1 MATCSNILAWRIPW
15 TQEPGRLH
23 SMGSQRV
30 GHNWVI
36 NTYTYTQILRYCVN
50 LLYSK
55 RINLI
60 WWKKFTM
67 IEINRINHV
76 CLVAQSCLAFCH
88 PMDCSP
94 PVFSVHGIF
103 QARIGASCHFL
114 LQGILPIQGWN
125 LSLLHLLHWQ
135 ADSLP
140 LHPWE
145 ISNIIY
151 FDLYVNL

>member
-1 MATCSNILAWRIPW
+1 
-15 TQEPGRLH
+15 
-23 SMGSQRV
+23 MGSQRV

-67 IEINRINHV
+67 IEMNKINHV
-76 CLVAQSCLAFCH
+76 CLVAQSCLTFCH

-94 PVFSVHGIF
+94 PVFSVRGIF
-103 QARIGASCHFL
+103 QARITEQVAFPSSKESSQSRDGTRVSYVSCIGR
-114 LQGILPIQGWN
+114 QILYHCTPEKSPI
-125 LSLLHLLHWQ
+125 LYILIYMS
-135 ADSLP
+135 
-140 LHPWE
+140 
-145 ISNIIY
+145 ISNLFIESIALWLPPKSWCL
-151 FDLYVNL
+151 D